1 MYAAPMKTAN
11 SIDALRKARA
21 KLKGSIGFVPTMGA
35 LHEGHV
41 SLMRRSAKENK
52 HTIVSIFVNPSQF
65 GPSEDLAKYPRTL
78 KDDLAFCKKAGVD
91 LVFTPTSEMIYP
103 KGYDTWVEVSE
114 LSKPMCG
121 EFRPGH
127 FKGVA
132 TVVCKLFNLVQPTR
146 AYFGRKDAQQLAVL
160 TRMVADLN
168 MSLEVVPCET
178 VREPDGLAMSS
189 RNRYLSA
196 SERERALCISR
207 ALFEVQRRYER
218 GERDVS
224 HLTSVM
230 ESALGAEMD
239 EVQYADVR
247 RLADLTEFGDKID
260 APALAAVAGYVGSTR
275 LIDNVVLG
283 DQRKTQNA
291 KRKK

>member
-1 MYAAPMKTAN
+1 MYAAAMKTAN

-21 KLKGSIGFVPTMGA
+21 KLRGSVGFVPTMGA

-41 SLMRRSAKENK
+41 SLMRRAVKENK
-52 HTIVSIFVNPSQF
+52 HAVVSIFVNPSQF

-78 KDDLAFCKKAGVD
+78 KQDLVLCKKAGVD
-91 LVFTPTSEMIYP
+91 LVFTPTSEMMYP
-103 KGYDTWVEVSE
+103 SGFDSWVEVVE
-114 LSKPMCG
+114 LSKPLCG

-132 TVVCKLFNLVQPTR
+132 TIVCKLFNLVQPTR

-168 MSLEVVPCET
+168 MPLEIVPCET
-178 VREPDGLAMSS
+178 VRESDGLAMSS
-189 RNRYLSA
+189 RNRYLSPA
-196 SERERALCISR
+196 ERERALCISR
-207 ALFEVQRRYER
+207 ALREVER
-218 GERDVS
+218 LYAKGERDAG
-224 HLTSVM
+224 HLTSVL
-230 ESALGAEMD
+230 EAALGAEMD
-239 EVQYADVR
+239 EVQYADIR
-247 RLADLTEFGDKID
+247 KLSDLSEFSDKIN

-283 DQRKTQNA
+283 QSGKAARK
-291 KRKK
+291 

>member
-1 MYAAPMKTAN
+1 MLPAMKTAD
-11 SIDALRKARA
+11 SIKALRKARTA
-21 KLKGSIGFVPTMGA
+21 LKGSVGFVPTMGA

-41 SLMRRSAKENK
+41 SLMRRSVQENK

-78 KDDLAFCKKAGVD
+78 KADLALCTKAGVA

-103 KGYDTWVEVSE
+103 PGYDTWVEVDK
-114 LSKPMCG
+114 LSKPLCG

-160 TRMVADLN
+160 TRMVQDLN
-168 MSLEVVPCET
+168 MPLEIVPCET
-178 VREPDGLAMSS
+178 VREQDGLAMSS
-189 RNRYLSA
+189 RNRYLTPQ
-196 SERERALCISR
+196 ERERALCISR
-207 ALFEVQRRYER
+207 ALFDVARLFEK

-224 HLTSVM
+224 HLTSVL
-230 ESALGAEMD
+230 EAAVGGEMD
-239 EVQYADVR
+239 EVQYAEIR
-247 RLADLTEFGDKID
+247 RHADLGEFGEKID
-260 APALAAVAGYVGSTR
+260 APALAAIAGYVGSTR
-275 LIDNVVLG
+275 LIDNVVLSPET
-283 DQRKTQNA
+283 RV
-291 KRKK
+291 KRKSKG